1 MGITELQ
8 HFKTSLKLRA
18 EKYKAMDT
26 SAGDRLEVETLR
38 VIDQVNYVLAAHS
51 QVDHEMKI
59 LNQLLTNQ

>member
-38 VIDQVNYVLAAHS
+38 VID
-51 QVDHEMKI
+51 
-59 LNQLLTNQ
+59 